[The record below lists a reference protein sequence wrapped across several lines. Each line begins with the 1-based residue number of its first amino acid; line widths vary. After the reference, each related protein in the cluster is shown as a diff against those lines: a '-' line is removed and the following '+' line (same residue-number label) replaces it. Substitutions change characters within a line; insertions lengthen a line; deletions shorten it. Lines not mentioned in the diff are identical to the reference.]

1 MGPKVEAALDF
12 VDATDGYAVITDA
25 SSMAS
30 SLGTL
35 GIGVTPGT
43 RIVREI
49 LELPKQGALQ

>member
-12 VDATDGYAVITDA
+12 IDASDGYAVITDA

-30 SLGTL
+30 ALGK
-35 GIGVTPGT
+35 GKTPGT

-49 LELPKQGALQ
+49 RGLPRQGALA